1 MHISALNQKIIFQKI
16 GVVVDK
22 IGNHTNSWN
31 DYYTCYATISG
42 EGGNEEAV
50 VGQTVENA
58 ELCFTVR
65 YCQKVSAIKSSEYRI
80 IFNDEFYDILAI
92 DHFSYKKK
100 AVKFKCRKA
109 RR

>member
-22 IGNHTNSWN
+22 IGNHTNFWCN
-31 DYYTCYATISG
+31 YYTCYATISG

-65 YCQKVSAIKSSEYRI
+65 YCQKVSEINSTNYRI
-80 IFNDEFYDILAI
+80 VFKNELYDILAI
-92 DHFSYKKK
+92 DHFSYKNK